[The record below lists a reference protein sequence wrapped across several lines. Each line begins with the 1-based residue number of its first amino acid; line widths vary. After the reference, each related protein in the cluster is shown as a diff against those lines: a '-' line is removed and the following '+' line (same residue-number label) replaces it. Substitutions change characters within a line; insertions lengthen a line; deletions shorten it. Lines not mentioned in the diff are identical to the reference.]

1 MTHSI
6 DVLTKKLEEIKI
18 ADDIFF
24 GKDLSF
30 EQKILNAIIE
40 KLGEELKDWEVSF
53 YLNKKSMAICCA
65 TLVLTKVDAKKL
77 LVVVD
82 RLLDEHFFQGNG
94 LLQLGWCSHYMLDRR
109 IQLYPKNESAAR
121 KTEIV
126 EFYWFNYSPNRFDKQ
141 RNLLLFS

>member
-40 KLGEELKDWEVSF
+40 KLREELKD
-53 YLNKKSMAICCA
+53 
-65 TLVLTKVDAKKL
+65 
-77 LVVVD
+77 
-82 RLLDEHFFQGNG
+82 
-94 LLQLGWCSHYMLDRR
+94 
-109 IQLYPKNESAAR
+109 
-121 KTEIV
+121 
-126 EFYWFNYSPNRFDKQ
+126 
-141 RNLLLFS
+141 